1 MDPYGGG
8 YGGGQGWG
16 GPPDD
21 RQQQRGRGEGQQPAH
36 GQHGEYGEGAQPTP
50 QYGYDWEQAAYAQ
63 QQARAARVPL
73 PPQEEDELALPQPPL
88 ECYAAAGYD
97 VPSYGYDA
105 HAVQPMYPPEAYA
118 PRPEQLPYPLAQ
130 QQGYAVAAPPS
141 YDPSSGAYF
150 DLAPQPGPSTPQHW
164 QQPSASPP
172 VARAGPSQVGTRR
185 PTVRFAS
192 DLDNAAVP
200 APTRSYNFCDPVPAD
215 VRREQWNVRLSR
227 ADDYPPGVEDDG
239 APRHMISAYQMQ
251 QAALMRA
258 AEAREAEEA
267 AARAPRPLH
276 DAAQSI
282 APYNQLTPSAPGAQ
296 LAPQGYGYTNAPPHQ
311 QERTTSAL
319 LEQRQQFP
327 PSSSSPHD
335 QPGAAQHAWMAG
347 HYDGPAYALQYP
359 SSAPPHQQ
367 AFYASGSSTPLAID
381 PPERPAT
388 VRPHTAR
395 GRAPSLLSA
404 SDSTY
409 FPAYSDPGAPAPVP
423 SAAPTPSTSGALDAH
438 MERTPSAEAR
448 PPLRK
453 RPKLTVRQQLAEARI
468 AAGAARREERAR
480 ENERVLAARR
490 EKLRGEP
497 VHLLPPPGSASSLA
511 QDAQSVGSSSAVH
524 EAEQQ
529 VALAGSAQAEA
540 SAAVETSTSAQSSS
554 AMPPPSLPSRAKAS
568 PTRKAKPPPRHKGSF
583 ARARTPPPVRTRS
596 TDADRRD
603 LPMRETRSAS
613 PKKTAPSLREMQ
625 AEQAAAAA
633 NPGRQAYEAQAEISS
648 AHQGEQRDDD
658 SLGRSRRRSMGMGP
672 SLRELHEQ
680 QAAEAANPDRLAHE
694 QRAGSSSVRQ
704 GEQRA
709 GEPYPRRGGPVG
721 RITRTST
728 SARGAEARLSSSRRG
743 APPPP
748 LEGLQLPSVPGV
760 SGAGRRAQDDFFVV
774 AAAGPSQAPFTSSSS
789 APALLTSF
797 SAAPISPLALST
809 APLFQPEP
817 LTWPAAPMPPVI
829 PPAGPMDW
837 IDDVFDIQRG
847 RSSLLFPGEQ
857 PPSYA
862 RALLPDESS
871 STAAFVDSGSS
882 PAYDAPGAAMSP
894 FLSPVPPSWGPAPT
908 AGSSAAY
915 ASPAELDLASGSGGG
930 GAAELS
936 TSPGTAAFR
945 AELARQQEQLVG
957 GEAAGEDQPM
967 PLEEEEGGTALPFS
981 VGSGEGWYTTM
992 NVGGGRT
999 DEQERGEEGGG
1010 GG

>member
-8 YGGGQGWG
+8 YGGGPGWG

-50 QYGYDWEQAAYAQ
+50 QYAYDWEQAAYAQ

-215 VRREQWNVRLSR
+215 VRREQWN
-227 ADDYPPGVEDDG
+227 
-239 APRHMISAYQMQ
+239 
-251 QAALMRA
+251 
-258 AEAREAEEA
+258 
-267 AARAPRPLH
+267 
-276 DAAQSI
+276 SI

-296 LAPQGYGYTNAPPHQ
+296 LAPQGYEYTNAPPHQ

-359 SSAPPHQQ
+359 SSAPTHQQ

-423 SAAPTPSTSGALDAH
+423 SAAPTPSTSGALDAR
-438 MERTPSAEAR
+438 MERPPSAEAR

-453 RPKLTVRQQLAEARI
+453 RPKLTARQQLAEARI
-468 AAGAARREERAR
+468 AAGEARREERAR
-480 ENERVLAARR
+480 EDERALAAWR
-490 EKLRGEP
+490 EKARGE
-497 VHLLPPPGSASSLA
+497 VVRLLPPPGSVPA
-511 QDAQSVGSSSAVH
+511 QAQEAPSAGSSGGPQ

-529 VALAGSAQAEA
+529 ASLAGGAQA
-540 SAAVETSTSAQSSS
+540 AARAGAVTTAGADTSAGAESSS
-554 AMPPPSLPSRAKAS
+554 AMPPPPRTSRTRTS

-596 TDADRRD
+596 TEADRRNN
-603 LPMRETRSAS
+603 PMRQTRSAS

-633 NPGRQAYEAQAEISS
+633 NPRRQAYEAQAEFSS
-648 AHQGEQRDDD
+648 AHQGEQRDND

-709 GEPYPRRGGPVG
+709 GEPYPRRGGSVG

-829 PPAGPMDW
+829 PPVSSGAPPAGPMDW

-847 RSSLLFPGEQ
+847 GSSLLFPGEQ

-871 STAAFVDSGSS
+871 STAALVDPGPS
-882 PAYDAPGAAMSP
+882 PAHDAPSAAMSP

-915 ASPAELDLASGSGGG
+915 VSPAALDLASDSSGGG
-930 GAAELS
+930 AGELS

-945 AELARQQEQLVG
+945 AELARQQEQLTG
-957 GEAAGEDQPM
+957 GEAAREDQPM
-967 PLEEEEGGTALPFS
+967 PLEEEVGGTALPFS

-992 NVGGGRT
+992 NVGGGRA